1 MTVSAKE
8 RGRGIGAE
16 TKGSA
21 WPFVALALPI
31 LWSMTPPL
39 STPFLDIITIPISIY
54 RGGDG
59 DDRFCGG
66 SHVRQIWNTR
76 HLDPQEHPPSK
87 SEPPDQETLNWL
99 LLVLNTLLAQLGVRR
114 LYVHSVLKLSR

>member
-1 MTVSAKE
+1 MIAKG

-76 HLDPQEHPPSK
+76 HLDPA
-87 SEPPDQETLNWL
+87 D
-99 LLVLNTLLAQLGVRR
+99 RR
-114 LYVHSVLKLSR
+114 LGKPEVPVEER

>member
-1 MTVSAKE
+1 MSAKG

-59 DDRFCGG
+59 DDRFCGVATFDKSGKGATSILQIVVWVSSDCPIKKRQTG
-66 SHVRQIWNTR
+66 SFLCFLRFLRSCV
-76 HLDPQEHPPSK
+76 
-87 SEPPDQETLNWL
+87 
-99 LLVLNTLLAQLGVRR
+99 GR
-114 LYVHSVLKLSR
+114 LHVHSVLRLW